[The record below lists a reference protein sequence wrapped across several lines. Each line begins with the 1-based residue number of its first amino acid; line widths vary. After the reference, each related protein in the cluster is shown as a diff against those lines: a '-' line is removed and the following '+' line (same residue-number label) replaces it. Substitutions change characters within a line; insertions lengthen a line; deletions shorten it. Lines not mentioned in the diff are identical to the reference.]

1 MKRTKIQ
8 WCHSTVNPEMGCDGC
23 ELWPGTGKIVSEL
36 TLVIIANSVALQKA
50 KVQKTIS
57 SIIGNRET
65 SRIYSDRLQIA
76 ERLVARFHIAN
87 SARDELVDAI
97 RKACKCYAGL
107 LGTMRAGQAKGHA
120 EKFEAPMIF
129 PGRMAEAARWEC
141 PSLDERA
148 AKPWLAGAPRMLF
161 ISDMGDALSRAI
173 PFEYL
178 QSEIIN
184 VVDSDA
190 GRRHLWLWLTKR
202 PDRMANFGNGL
213 LQAGIRWPDN
223 LVAMTSVTSPATAGR
238 VDNLRRLPSR
248 FKGLSCEPVFAELA
262 LNLTSIDWVI
272 MGGGSDV
279 LADPFHV
286 EWALNLRERCRQADV
301 AFFLKQLGRNAMFNG
316 QPISL
321 ADEHGGDWAEWK
333 TDWRT
338 REIPKSFQT
347 PGISSRAGTGI
358 R

>member
-1 MKRTKIQ
+1 MKKTKIQ

-23 ELWPGTGKIVSEL
+23 ELWPGKGKIVSEL
-36 TLVIIANSVALQKA
+36 TLVIIANTIALQKA
-50 KVQKTIS
+50 EVQKTIS

-65 SRIYSDRLQIA
+65 SEIYSDRVQIA
-76 ERLVARFHIAN
+76 DRLTAHFHLAQPARN
-87 SARDELVDAI
+87 ELVDAI

-120 EKFEAPMIF
+120 DKFEEPMIF
-129 PGRMAEAARWEC
+129 PGRMAEAARWGT
-141 PSLDERA
+141 PSPEERA
-148 AKPWLAGAPRMLF
+148 AKPWLAGVPRMIF
-161 ISDMGDALSRAI
+161 ISDMGDALSGAI

-178 QSEIIN
+178 QSEIIT
-184 VVDSDA
+184 VADSDA

-213 LQAGIRWPDN
+213 LQAGIRWPEN

-238 VDNLRRLPSR
+238 IDDLRRVPSR
-248 FKGLSCEPVFAELA
+248 FKGLSCEPVFDKLS
-262 LNLTSIDWVI
+262 LNLRGIDWVI

-279 LADPFHV
+279 LAEPFHV
-286 EWALNLRERCRQADV
+286 EWARNLREQCRQADV
-301 AFFLKQLGRNAMFNG
+301 AFFLKQLGRNAMFKG
-316 QPISL
+316 QPL
-321 ADEHGGDWAEWK
+321 NLVDEHGGDWAEWK

-347 PGISSRAGTGI
+347 PGTLRLAGTDI
-358 R
+358 P

>member
-1 MKRTKIQ
+1 MKKTKIQ

-36 TLVIIANSVALQKA
+36 TLVIVANTIALQMA
-50 KVQKTIS
+50 EVQKTIS

-65 SRIYSDRLQIA
+65 SEIYSDRVKIA
-76 ERLVARFHIAN
+76 DRLAAHFHLAQPARY
-87 SARDELVDAI
+87 ELVDAI

-107 LGTMRAGQAKGHA
+107 LGTMRAGLAKGHA
-120 EKFEAPMIF
+120 DKFEAPMVF
-129 PGRMAEAARWEC
+129 PGRMPEAARWGA
-141 PSLDERA
+141 PSSEERA
-148 AKPWLAGAPRMLF
+148 AKPWLAGVPRIVF

-178 QSEIIN
+178 QSEIIDI
-184 VVDSDA
+184 VDSEA

-202 PDRMANFGNGL
+202 PDRMAKFGNGL

-223 LVAMTSVTSPATAGR
+223 FVAMTSVTSPATAGR
-238 VDNLRRLPSR
+238 IDDLRRVPSR

-286 EWALNLRERCRQADV
+286 EWALDLREQCRQADV
-301 AFFLKQLGRNAMFNG
+301 AFFLKQLGRNAMFKGKPLN
-316 QPISL
+316 L
-321 ADEHGGDWAEWK
+321 VDEHGGDWAEWK

-338 REIPKSFQT
+338 REIPKPFQT
-347 PGISSRAGTGI
+347 PVFRSRAP
-358 R
+358 